1 MDPDI
6 TNNNNEMDPVLK
18 TVSLQRRSDV
28 QKGISTKKVVGGY
41 FREIQPSV

>member
-18 TVSLQRRSDV
+18 TFNL
-28 QKGISTKKVVGGY
+28 KNAY
-41 FREIQPSV
+41 FANPIFFAN